1 MINIYF
7 ATGFKMSYV
16 AEWRGGGPHDLL
28 RGFDSFRNCFVIVFL
43 LATMV
48 RPKPGC
54 VFTLPFFYAKK
65 APCRGLWLFYVN
77 GRFAI
82 DFLPQFLKSIDQTIG
97 GRIMGGHRIIVLQLP
112 EDFSSQ
118 LLA

>member
-1 MINIYF
+1 
-7 ATGFKMSYV
+7 MSYV

-48 RPKPGC
+48 RPKPGG

-65 APCRGLWLFYVN
+65 AP
-77 GRFAI
+77 AP
-82 DFLPQFLKSIDQTIG
+82 LPQFLESIDQTIG
-97 GRIMGGHRIIVLQLP
+97 GRIMGGHRIIVLQLR
-112 EDFSSQ
+112 EDLSGQ
-118 LLA
+118 LFA